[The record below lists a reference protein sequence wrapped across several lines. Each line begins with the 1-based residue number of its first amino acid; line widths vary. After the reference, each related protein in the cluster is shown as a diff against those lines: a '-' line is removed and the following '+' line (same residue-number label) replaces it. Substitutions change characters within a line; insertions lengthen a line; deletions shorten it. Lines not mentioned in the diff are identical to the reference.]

1 MSHDARIQVA
11 CEPTPA
17 GWRCA
22 VDVDDGRT
30 QGRHEVIVAADDAER
45 LAVVRGQADVERL
58 VYETFDFLLDREP
71 RSSILA
77 WFDLTAVEGYFP
89 GFEAEMAQRLAP

>member
-1 MSHDARIQVA
+1 MSHEARIQVA
-11 CEPTPA
+11 CAATPA

-22 VDVDDGRT
+22 VEVDDGRT
-30 QGRHEVIVAADDAER
+30 AGRHEVIVAADDAER
-45 LAVVRGQADVERL
+45 LAVARGQADVERL

-71 RSSILA
+71 RSSILD

-89 GFEAEMAQRLAP
+89 GFDAEMAHRLAP

>member
-1 MSHDARIQVA
+1 MSHEATIAVA
-11 CEPTPA
+11 CAATPG
-17 GWRCA
+17 GWHCT

-30 QGRHEVIVAADDAER
+30 AGRHQVTVAAEDAER
-45 LAVVRGQADVERL
+45 LAVARATPDVERL

-77 WFDLTAVEGYFP
+77 SFDLTVVEGYFP
-89 GFEAEMAQRLAP
+89 GFEAEMAHRLAP